1 MKDVADA
8 AGVSV
13 MTVSRAFREDASI
26 SDKTRAKIR
35 EAADRLG
42 YVFDNTAASF
52 RTKRTGFVAV
62 IIPSINNAN
71 FAETVRGL
79 SDVLSE
85 NGYQVLLGYTNYK
98 ADREEELV
106 EQFLSRRPDAIVLT
120 GGAHTERAQNLLRN
134 AAIPIVETWDMP
146 SAPMGH
152 VVGFSNE
159 NAMQALVG
167 HLVETGARRIAFI
180 GGDAAEDPRGRSRR
194 RGFLEAMKHFD
205 LEPSRLIDA
214 GEPPISMTEGAQ
226 AMEVLLDTYPDTD
239 AVACVSDLCAFGALS
254 TTMRRGLKVPD
265 DLLLAGFGAYEIA
278 SVAVPSL
285 TTIDAFPR
293 VIGKQAAQI
302 ILETSTTNGASEA
315 PVSKMKIEI
324 EPELRLG
331 RSTARDQ

>member
-26 SDKTRAKIR
+26 SAKTRSKIR

-79 SDVLSE
+79 SDVLSQ

-98 ADREEELV
+98 AEREEELV

-146 SAPMGH
+146 TFPMGH

-159 NAMQALVG
+159 NAMKALVG
-167 HLVETGARRIAFI
+167 HLVTKGAKRIAFI
-180 GGDAAEDPRGRSRR
+180 GGDSVEDPRGRSRR
-194 RGFLEAMKHFD
+194 LGFLAAMEHFGLD
-205 LEPSRLIDA
+205 ASRLIDA
-214 GEPPISMTEGAQ
+214 GEPPISMTEGAS
-226 AMEVLLDTYPDTD
+226 AMEALLETFPDTD

-254 TTMRRGLKVPD
+254 TAMRRGITIPG
-265 DLLLAGFGAYEIA
+265 DLMLAGFGAYEIA

-293 VIGKQAAQI
+293 AIGEQAAQI
-302 ILETSTTNGASEA
+302 ILETNANSG
-315 PVSKMKIEI
+315 PVSKTKIEI

-331 RSTARDQ
+331 RSTRRDQ